1 MKPTNTDTQQVE
13 RQISGEQAADL
24 AALMASAGAE
34 APAPGTPQAEP
45 EQTGPD
51 LATEIAGL
59 LKVAVA
65 TLGPMFPSLKTI
77 YTDETIG
84 AASGAV
90 AAVCDKRG
98 WLSGGLMGEW
108 AEEITA
114 VAIVGPLA
122 LATYQGVRADMEA
135 RKPKREALAPA
146 TGGGEVLNLS
156 RSAEP
161 VQAEGQKT
169 VTFGGTPAQVAA

>member
-1 MKPTNTDTQQVE
+1 MKPTNTNTQEVE
-13 RQISGEQAADL
+13 KHLSAEQSADL
-24 AALMASAGAE
+24 AALTAAANEPSAGTPT
-34 APAPGTPQAEP
+34 APAEP
-45 EQTGPD
+45 EPTGPD
-51 LATEIAGL
+51 LQTEIAGL

-90 AAVCDKRG
+90 AAVCNKRG
-98 WLSGGLMGEW
+98 WLQGGLMGEW

-122 LATYQGVRADMEA
+122 LATYQGVKADIAARQPKEPAKLEA
-135 RKPKREALAPA
+135 ADLTAAPPAPA
-146 TGGGEVLNLS
+146 P
-156 RSAEP
+156 A
-161 VQAEGQKT
+161 GQKA
-169 VTFGGTPAQVAA
+169 VTFGTVAA